1 MKEKEVFSYLGF
13 CFIMLFFTVPGIC
26 ADWDDGMEI
35 INDNFAISA
44 TPRHEWYPR
53 YVYNERENEYMV
65 TFRITGPLRDDCDEG
80 DDYDCTNNF
89 QGVFAQRV
97 APDGVLLGDI
107 IEWVTP
113 TTGRG
118 SGTVLDLNPNTNEY
132 MCVYSYGDDP
142 EERRPLILRADK
154 DGNIVYGPT
163 PLYTGGAGASLLAE
177 IAFNPVR
184 RNYFVTYND
193 DDVFSEDKNNI
204 GFILDENGVPTTTEP
219 FPVGNQVGIFYAQ
232 DVVYNP
238 DDDRYLVAW
247 EDFRHATGF
256 WAAGPNDI
264 YGALIDGNGGMIT
277 EVPIMDDNDLPDFR
291 TAWTPAVAYN
301 PDKNEFFCAW
311 TYDAPEVYDEGCIM
325 GRTIAPDGTLG
336 DPILL
341 VDTPKSQA
349 TPEII
354 YVKEKKKYFMVYGDT
369 IEYTPNPE
377 DPPYIL
383 EYDMYATWLD
393 DTGHPIGDLITLH
406 KEEGKQSIPEVVYS
420 PLMDSFLI
428 AWRDE
433 NAPGDYPGI
442 PDPTSSFSLYFDE
455 PSDIMGIIYGVPSF
469 LTTRVLE
476 QGTEDPVEDAF
487 ALVIGP
493 SLLEIKKT
501 NVGGCFNVAKKS
513 QPNGIYLAVVL
524 KFGYLPIIQ
533 VVDYAGE
540 PLKETIEM
548 IKLW

>member
-1 MKEKEVFSYLGF
+1 
-13 CFIMLFFTVPGIC
+13 
-26 ADWDDGMEI
+26 
-35 INDNFAISA
+35 
-44 TPRHEWYPR
+44 
-53 YVYNERENEYMV
+53 MV
-65 TFRITGPLRDDCDEG
+65 TFRITGPLRDDCEEG
-80 DDYDCTNNF
+80 DEYECTNNF
-89 QGVFAQRV
+89 QGIFAQRV
-97 APDGVLLGDI
+97 FPDGELLGDPVV
-107 IEWVTP
+107 WQP
-113 TTGRG
+113 LSTGTQ
-118 SGTVLDLNPNTNEY
+118 SGTVADLNPFTNEY
-132 MCVYSYGDDP
+132 MCVYSHEDNPG
-142 EERRPLILRADK
+142 ERRPYIVRADK
-154 DGNIVYGPT
+154 DGNVLYGPEL
-163 PLYTGGAGASLLAE
+163 LYSGGAGESLLAE
-177 IAFNPVR
+177 IVFNPVR
-184 RNYFVTYND
+184 KNYFVTYND
-193 DDVFSEDKNNI
+193 DEVFNEYKNNV
-204 GFILDENGVPTTTEP
+204 GFILDENGIPTTTEP
-219 FPVGNQVGIFYAQ
+219 FPVGNPVGTFFAQ

-264 YGALIDGNGGMIT
+264 YGALIDGDGGMID
-277 EVPIMDDNDLPDFR
+277 EVPIMDDDDLPDFR

-325 GRTIAPDGTLG
+325 GRTVSPDGVLG

-369 IEYTPNPE
+369 IEYTPKPE

-406 KEEGKQSIPEVVYS
+406 KEEGKQSIPEVVYC

-442 PDPTSSFSLYFDE
+442 PDPTSFSLYFDA

-469 LTTRVLE
+469 LTARVVE
-476 QGTEDPVEDAF
+476 QGTEDPIESARV
-487 ALVIGP
+487 LIIGP
-493 SLLEIKKT
+493 SLPAMEKT
-501 NVGGCFNVAKKS
+501 NVGGWFNVAKKS
-513 QPNGIYLAVVL
+513 QPNGKYLAVVVKL
-524 KFGYLPIIQ
+524 GYLPTIQ
-533 VVDYAGE
+533 AVNYAGE

-548 IKLW
+548 KKLW